1 MKTFQK
7 LFALLLT
14 FALTVSAFAA
24 LSPITVSAEEDGYE
38 HYVTLNVS
46 DGQIRIY
53 ADRYV
58 QNGVEHE
65 GFSFEN
71 TLYTITGGVRNA
83 DTVLRVIHNAED
95 AAPATVHIVFRD
107 LYIYPQTWCSV
118 VHFTSG
124 LTGSEEDATPVLTVD
139 LRLEGRNYV
148 AGYNHP
154 GISGNAIVNLSAA
167 YDSYSVFTSEYDPTV
182 ESFGTLKLHRV
193 GDYEVKVNG
202 EIAELDAGKSGKP
215 VTITGSDSAAL
226 VKAAVDALPAA
237 SAVTTT
243 DKDAITAA
251 RQAYN
256 ALSPAKKTEIDADTL
271 GHLTDDEAA
280 LAAVEEAAAAAAVI
294 PEPEP
299 EPEPEPK
306 RAPNLTALWIV
317 LGFLCGAG
325 CAVGVTLFVVKKKA
339 APTDPDFVIDP
350 ETEKNEDTA
359 D

>member
-1 MKTFQK
+1 MKK
-7 LFALLLT
+7 LFAMLLT
-14 FALTVSAFAA
+14 LALTIAVFTTLSA
-24 LSPITVSAEEDGYE
+24 ITVSAEEDGFE
-38 HYVTLNVS
+38 HYVTLNVA
-46 DGQIRIY
+46 DGPIRIFADHY
-53 ADRYV
+53 A
-58 QNGVEHE
+58 QNGVDYE
-65 GFSFEN
+65 GFTFEN
-71 TLYTITGGVRNA
+71 TLYTITGGAANA
-83 DTVLRVIHNAED
+83 DAILRVVHNVED

-124 LTGSEEDATPVLTVD
+124 VTGTGEDATPVLTVD

-154 GISGNAIVNLSAA
+154 GIGGNAIVNLSAA
-167 YDSYSVFTSEYDPTV
+167 PDSYSVFTSEYDQSA
-182 ESFGTLKLHRV
+182 ESFGGLVFHKV

-202 EIAELDAGKSGKP
+202 EIAEPDAGKTNRP
-215 VTITGSDSAAL
+215 TVITGPDSAVP
-226 VKAAVDALPAA
+226 VKSAIDALPAA
-237 SAVTTT
+237 SAVTTS

-271 GHLTDDEAA
+271 GHLTDDELA
-280 LAAVEEAAAAAAVI
+280 LAAAEAAAAAVT
-294 PEPEP
+294 PEP

-317 LGFLCGAG
+317 LGFLGGAG
-325 CAVGVTLFVVKKKA
+325 CAAAVTLFVLKKKQTLSWDDA
-339 APTDPDFVIDP
+339 EP
-350 ETEKNEDTA
+350 ETDHSDTA

>member
-1 MKTFQK
+1 MKK
-7 LFALLLT
+7 LFAMLLT
-14 FALTVSAFAA
+14 LALTIAAFTTLSA
-24 LSPITVSAEEDGYE
+24 ITVSAEVDGFE
-38 HYVTLNVS
+38 HYVTLNVA
-46 DGQIRIY
+46 DGPIRIFADHY
-53 ADRYV
+53 A
-58 QNGVEHE
+58 QNGVDYE
-65 GFSFEN
+65 GFTFEN
-71 TLYTITGGVRNA
+71 TLYTITGGVGNA
-83 DTVLRVIHNAED
+83 DAILRVIHNAED
-95 AAPATVHIVFRD
+95 AAPATVHMVFRD

-154 GISGNAIVNLSAA
+154 GIGGNAIVNLSAA
-167 YDSYSVFTSEYDPTV
+167 PDSYSVFSCEYDSSH
-182 ESFGTLKLHRV
+182 ESFADALVLRRV

-202 EIAELDAGKSGKP
+202 EIAEPDAGKTNRP
-215 VTITGSDSAAL
+215 TVITGPDSAVP
-226 VKAAVDALPAA
+226 VKSAIDALPAA
-237 SAVTTT
+237 SAVTTS

-280 LAAVEEAAAAAAVI
+280 LAAAEEAAAAAAVI

>member
-1 MKTFQK
+1 MKK

-14 FALTVSAFAA
+14 LA
-24 LSPITVSAEEDGYE
+24 LSVATLSALSAITVSAEEDGFE
-38 HYVTLNVS
+38 HYVTLNVA
-46 DGQIRIY
+46 DGPIRIFADHY
-53 ADRYV
+53 A
-58 QNGVEHE
+58 QNGVDYE
-65 GFSFEN
+65 GFTFEN

-83 DTVLRVIHNAED
+83 DAILRVIHNAED
-95 AAPATVHIVFRD
+95 AAPATVHMVFRD

-124 LTGSEEDATPVLTVD
+124 LTGTGEDATPVLTVD
-139 LRLEGRNYV
+139 LRLESRNYV

-226 VKAAVDALPAA
+226 VKAAVDALPA
-237 SAVTTT
+237 SSDVTTS
-243 DKDAITAA
+243 DRDAIVAA
-251 RQAYN
+251 RAAYS

-271 GHLTDDEAA
+271 QHLSDDEAA
-280 LAAVEEAAAAAAVI
+280 LASAEAAAAAVT

-306 RAPNLTALWIV
+306 RAPNLTALWIG

-325 CAVGVTLFVVKKKA
+325 CAVAVTLFVVKKKA
-339 APTDPDFVIDP
+339 APTDSDFVIDP

>member
-1 MKTFQK
+1 MRK
-7 LFALLLT
+7 LFAMLLT
-14 FALTVSAFAA
+14 LALTIAAFTTLSA
-24 LSPITVSAEEDGYE
+24 ITVSAEEDGFE
-38 HYVTLNVS
+38 HYVTLNVA
-46 DGQIRIY
+46 DGPIRIFADHY
-53 ADRYV
+53 A
-58 QNGVEHE
+58 QNGMDYE
-65 GFSFEN
+65 GFTFEN
-71 TLYTITGGVRNA
+71 TLYTITGGAANA
-83 DTVLRVIHNAED
+83 DAILRVVHNAED

-124 LTGSEEDATPVLTVD
+124 VTGTGEDATPVLTVD

-167 YDSYSVFTSEYDPTV
+167 PDSYSVFTSEYDQSS
-182 ESFGTLKLHRV
+182 EAFGGPLVLRKE
-193 GDYEVKVNG
+193 GDYDVKVNG
-202 EIAELDAGKSGKP
+202 EIADLEAGKTNRP
-215 VTITGSDSAAL
+215 TVITGPDSAAP
-226 VKAAVDALPAA
+226 VKETIDALPAP
-237 SAVTTT
+237 SDVTTS
-243 DKDAITAA
+243 DKEAITAA

-256 ALSPAKKTEIDADTL
+256 ALSPAKKTEIDAETL

-280 LAAVEEAAAAAAVI
+280 LAAAEAAAAVT
-294 PEPEP
+294 PEP

-325 CAVGVTLFVVKKKA
+325 CAVGVTLFVLKKKQTLSWDDA
-339 APTDPDFVIDP
+339 EP
-350 ETEKNEDTA
+350 ETDHSDTA